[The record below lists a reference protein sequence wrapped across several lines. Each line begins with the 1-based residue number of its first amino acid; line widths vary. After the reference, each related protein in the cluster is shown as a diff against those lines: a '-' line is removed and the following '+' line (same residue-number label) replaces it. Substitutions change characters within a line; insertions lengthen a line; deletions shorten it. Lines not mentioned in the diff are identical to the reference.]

1 MIDVIFFHRSRGLS
15 VSLLS
20 VPFGANARRSRAEN
34 HKKKKD
40 WHPLQISIPR
50 YFLPHP
56 ADVQHALDA
65 RNSPSRLLVRGSWTA
80 ALVGLVRQRIGPPRA
95 RVSSASIIALQVQF
109 PRFIFPYFIFMTSFF
124 LAFSQQSVGIRSVG
138 PTRSEL
144 SGMPR
149 ADETHAGSQRRL
161 DTVDMSGLT
170 NLNITQQR
178 FSRAVPGWHN
188 GAS

>member
-1 MIDVIFFHRSRGLS
+1 MIDVIFFHGSRGLS

-20 VPFGANARRSRAEN
+20 IPFGANARRSRAEN

-109 PRFIFPYFIFMTSFF
+109 PRFIVSLFHFHDVLFPCILSAVGGDTFSWPDSVRVVWASACRVRMKPT
-124 LAFSQQSVGIRSVG
+124 LAARDV
-138 PTRSEL
+138 
-144 SGMPR
+144 
-149 ADETHAGSQRRL
+149 
-161 DTVDMSGLT
+161 
-170 NLNITQQR
+170 
-178 FSRAVPGWHN
+178 
-188 GAS
+188 